1 MITNTLL
8 SKLFEMTPQGIG
20 KWKKEN
26 RPVIELI
33 EKSFS
38 KNELETFLETKEIPY
53 KIKFA
58 NEFFSKLNE
67 EFISYIM
74 NNQGIKALMTAIQNE
89 SNINEDNLNELVIKQ
104 YDNKLISNTDLSDF
118 IKTPPSKDLLLYIL
132 DNKKEEWKPF
142 FTSLEE
148 ENKWLIDYFKILQ
161 LSIEKNIYDLIF
173 SNEYHKIYFRAL
185 PKVPNIIINKP
196 KFGKKRSNQTL
207 IEGYQEILTNVK
219 QSIIDGTYHN
229 LQVYD
234 YFEEYRLDIEPS
246 FFQGKPKT
254 IKLIHQFDED
264 SFSLYEYEA
273 SQNNLDGK

>member
-1 MITNTLL
+1 MINTLSKIFDL
-8 SKLFEMTPQGIG
+8 SRSGIF

-26 RPVIELI
+26 RAVIELI

-38 KNELETFLETKEIPY
+38 KNELEYFLETREIPY

-58 NEFFSKLNE
+58 NEFFSKLND
-67 EFISYIM
+67 EFISYVM
-74 NNQGIKALMTAIQNE
+74 NNQGSKALLTTIFNE
-89 SNINEDNLNELVIKQ
+89 ININDNNLNELVIKQ
-104 YDNKLISNTDLSDF
+104 YDNKLISNVDLSNF

-185 PKVPNIIINKP
+185 PKPPERIISEP
-196 KFGKKRSNQTL
+196 KFARQNRKKL
-207 IEGYQEILTNVK
+207 IKPL
-219 QSIIDGTYHN
+219 IDSYYKALLDIKKAIVDNTYNN
-229 LQVYD
+229 LYVYD
-234 YFEEYRLDIEPS
+234 YFEEYHLDI
-246 FFQGKPKT
+246 KPATHPHNSNPLTLKDLNT
-254 IKLIHQFDED
+254 ISED
-264 SFSLYEYEA
+264 TYSIYEYEA
-273 SQNNLDGK
+273 NQK

>member
-74 NNQGIKALMTAIQNE
+74 NNQGIKALLTAIQNE

-104 YDNKLISNTDLSDF
+104 YDNKLISNVDLSNF

-142 FTSLEE
+142 FTSLND
-148 ENKWLIDYFKILQ
+148 ENNWLIDYFTILK

-173 SNEYHKIYFRAL
+173 SNEHHKIHTRAL
-185 PKVPNIIINKP
+185 PKAPNKIINKP
-196 KFGKKRSNQTL
+196 KFSKKRTTQSL
-207 IEGYQEILTNVK
+207 IDSYKEVLIHVK
-219 QSIIDGTYHN
+219 QSIIDNSYNN

-234 YFEEYRLDIEPS
+234 YFEEYHLDIKPS
-246 FFQGKPKT
+246 NNDGNIP
-254 IKLIHQFDED
+254 
-264 SFSLYEYEA
+264 SLYEYEA
-273 SQNNLDGK
+273 SQK